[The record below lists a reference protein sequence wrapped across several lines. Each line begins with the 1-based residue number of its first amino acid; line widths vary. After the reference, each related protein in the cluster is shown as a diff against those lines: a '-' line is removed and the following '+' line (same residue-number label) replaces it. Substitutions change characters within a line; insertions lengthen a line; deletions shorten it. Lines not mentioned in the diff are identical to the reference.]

1 MPKPYALGI
10 DLGTTYSAVARIDET
25 GRTVMVRN
33 AQGDILT
40 PSVVLFDDQEIV
52 VGKEAKKAVG
62 IDTDRVA
69 ECVKRDMG
77 QPVYSRPIRGENLP
91 PEVIQSCILKKLKD
105 DAVKA
110 LGPDAKAV
118 ITVPAYFDEPRRK
131 ATSDAGEMAGL
142 EVLDIVNE
150 PTAAALAFGE
160 HLGYL
165 DPIGSPRETI
175 RVLVYDL
182 GGGTFDVTAVE
193 LRPGDLRTLAT
204 DGDVQLGGR
213 DWDERMANYVAGEFE
228 RELLRNP
235 RTDKNAAARLM
246 RSVEEAKHTLS
257 VREQATVHVEFGGQ
271 ARDISITRA
280 KFEELCED
288 LLERTSYTTRQV
300 LASAGLQ
307 WSDVSHVLLV
317 GGSTRM
323 PMVSRMLE
331 TLSGRKPQHQVH
343 PDEAVARGAAIF
355 AGYLLAS
362 RDERMPGAKFKVTD
376 VNSHSL
382 GIEGLDQRTGR
393 KENVILIPRNTALPF
408 QVMQKFVTKAQN
420 QPSVVVQVLEGES
433 KAPEQCTP
441 IARAVMRQ
449 LPANLPKGTKIE
461 VSYEYGTN
469 GRLSVHA
476 KVRGT
481 ANQLKIE
488 LEREGGLSEDRLAR
502 WKRIVT
508 GDDGFDAFGPAL
520 REMPTPAPRQI
531 PLPAMPT
538 GAGGRGPSG
547 GEVAPR
553 GPVPAGTAPRGPI
566 PINAAAASG
575 GQATGSGSSSA
586 AAASA
591 SRGSGVQSAPIR
603 LTPKTS
609 PAAKPTLL
617 DDGPIELDSPAPARS
632 AVQEAFPA
640 IPFNRPLPR
649 CR

>member
-1 MPKPYALGI
+1 MSKPYAIGI

-40 PSVVLFDDQEIV
+40 PSVVLFDDREIV

-62 IDTDRVA
+62 IETDRVA

-77 QPVYSRPIRGENLP
+77 QAVYSRPIRGEHLP

-105 DAVKA
+105 DIVKS
-110 LGPDAKAV
+110 LGENAKAV

-213 DWDERMANYVAGEFE
+213 DWDERLAKYVAGQFE
-228 RELLRNP
+228 RELLRSP
-235 RTDKNAAARLM
+235 LADKNAAARLM

-257 VREQATVHVEFGGQ
+257 VREQTTVHVEFGGQ
-271 ARDISITRA
+271 ARDIPVTRA

-300 LASAGLQ
+300 LACAGLE
-307 WSDVSHVLLV
+307 WNDVAHVLLV

-323 PMVSRMLE
+323 PMVARMLE
-331 TLSGRKPQHQVH
+331 QLSGRKPLHQVH

-382 GIEGLDQRTGR
+382 GIEGVDQRTGR

-408 QVMQKFVTKAQN
+408 QVTQKFVTKMEN
-420 QPSVVVQVLEGES
+420 QQSVVVQVLEGES
-433 KAPEQCTP
+433 KTPEQCTP

-449 LPANLPKGTKIE
+449 LPSMLPKGTKVE

-469 GRLSVHA
+469 SRLSVRA

-481 ANQLKIE
+481 SNELTIE

-502 WKRIVT
+502 WKRIV
-508 GDDGFDAFGPAL
+508 GSDDGFDAFGPVL

-531 PLPAMPT
+531 PLPA
-538 GAGGRGPSG
+538 
-547 GEVAPR
+547 
-553 GPVPAGTAPRGPI
+553 
-566 PINAAAASG
+566 AASG
-575 GQATGSGSSSA
+575 AGALGQAAEVPLAAGASGAGRTAQGRPRARRLCKARPSGSRPGRFH
-586 AAASA
+586 
-591 SRGSGVQSAPIR
+591 SRAQGGGGRKGRGGREDRGRGRRPDRVGVTGAQPGQQ
-603 LTPKTS
+603 
-609 PAAKPTLL
+609 
-617 DDGPIELDSPAPARS
+617 GPDQCGHAGD
-632 AVQEAFPA
+632 
-640 IPFNRPLPR
+640 PL
-649 CR
+649 